1 MATAAPTTTGSA
13 LATDPLAGSRAAS
26 SSTLSEWAAPYV
38 TDLLS
43 SAQALGKE
51 GYQVFEGPLTAGPS
65 ELQTKAFEGLAALT
79 IPTGAAT
86 TYTPQT
92 FTADIAK
99 GYMSPYLQGALD
111 PQLAEARRQ
120 ADIKRVELM
129 GGFAGRGGLGGG
141 RQAIMESELNR
152 ALLSNLAGIT
162 GKGYQS
168 AYDKAME
175 QFNLEQNRAMT
186 AAKQAGDYG
195 LAALTAQTRGGDVQR
210 AIEQEGITAERGEFQ
225 KQAEFPYKQ
234 LEFQRQMLQ
243 TLPISTAQYSY
254 NAPSDFNQLVGIL
267 SMLGTG
273 AQNPAVQGILKDAL
287 GIDLSQ
293 YFPAATTAKAAT
305 SASPGTTSQA
315 SSGVTT

>member
-13 LATDPLAGSRAAS
+13 LVTDPLAGSRAAS

-65 ELQTKAFEGLAALT
+65 ELQTKAFEGLAGLT

-168 AYDKAME
+168 AYDKAMD

-254 NAPSDFNQLVGIL
+254 NAPSNINQLVGIL

-273 AQNPAVQGILKDAL
+273 AQNPAVQDILK
-287 GIDLSQ
+287 GIFGEEFSKYL
-293 YFPAATTAKAAT
+293 PAVSTAKAPST
-305 SASPGTTSQA
+305 SPGTTSQA

>member
-1 MATAAPTTTGSA
+1 MATTPPTTPGS
-13 LATDPLAGSRAAS
+13 TIVSDPLAGSRSAA

-65 ELQTKAFEGLAALT
+65 ALQTKAFEGLAGLT
-79 IPTGAAT
+79 IPTGTQT

-99 GYMSPYLQGALD
+99 SYMSPYLQGALD
-111 PQLAEARRQ
+111 PQIAEARRQ
-120 ADIKRVELM
+120 SGIERAKIM
-129 GGFAGRGGLGGG
+129 GGLAGQGGLGGG

-162 GKGYQS
+162 GKGYQT

-175 QFNLEQNRAMT
+175 QFNVEQARQQSAT
-186 AAKQAGDYG
+186 KQAQDYG
-195 LAALTAQTRGGDVQR
+195 LATLAAQTRGGDVQR

-243 TLPISTAQYSY
+243 NLPISTAQYSY
-254 NAPSDFNQLVGIL
+254 NAPSNINQLVGIL

-273 AQNPAVQGILKDAL
+273 AQNPAVQSILKDAL

-293 YFPAATTAKAAT
+293 YFSAAPATKAA
-305 SASPGTTSQA
+305 APVSPGTTSTPSA
-315 SSGVTT
+315 GVTS